1 MSVRS
6 MTEWDARLQYRY
18 GFYAIYAVVTA
29 LFIVGLKQL
38 PASAQTSGLVLI
50 LFSDPGFLG
59 FYFVGALVL
68 FEKNEGVLDALVSS
82 PLSVRDYLVSKAASL
97 SFIALLGAT
106 TVALFVYGPGF
117 DWVWFVL
124 GIGLTAVVF
133 TLLGFVA
140 VARFDTL
147 NTYFMTAILY
157 LTPLSLPLL
166 DFFGIVEH
174 PLVYLFPTQ
183 ASLVLITAAFEAVP
197 TWELAYGVGYLVVW
211 MGLSYLLARRA
222 FVRHIVRGTGDGGQP
237 SRRHRPGLFAGRSLG
252 PTATLIVTDLRNW
265 SRDPLLLYIG
275 FFPIL
280 LGLLVRFGLS
290 PLDAALTFV
299 DLSAYAGILLAAIL
313 LLPGATFGFAAG
325 IFMLED
331 REQGILQ
338 ALRTTPLTGDGYLR
352 YRGLVF
358 LTLTFLM
365 TLVVVPLVNLGTLSL
380 GTLVALAAVGSF
392 HTAVTG
398 LLMASLA
405 SNTVEGVGVSK
416 GLGFLIIGPMVALAL
431 VAEPLQFLAGVFPPF
446 WVMKATVL
454 ALAGEGGVLTMLAV
468 GVLYNAL
475 VIAGL
480 LRLFNRRAD

>member
-1 MSVRS
+1 
-6 MTEWDARLQYRY
+6 MTGWDARLQYRY

-29 LFIVGLKQL
+29 LFIIGLKQL

-82 PLSVRDYLVSKAASL
+82 PLSVRDYLTSKALSL
-97 SFIALLGAT
+97 SAIALLGAT
-106 TVALFVYGPGF
+106 TVALAVYGPSF
-117 DWVWFVL
+117 NWLWFVL
-124 GIGLTAVVF
+124 GIGLTAFVF

-174 PLVYLFPTQ
+174 PLFYLFPTQ

-197 TWELAYGVGYLVVW
+197 AWEVGYAVGYLVVW
-211 MGLSYLLARRA
+211 TVLSYVLAHQA
-222 FVRHIVRGTGDGGQP
+222 FVRHIVRGTAGGETTPQ
-237 SRRHRPGLFAGRSLG
+237 RHDPGVLAGRSLG

-275 FFPIL
+275 FLPIL
-280 LGLLVRFGLS
+280 LGILVRFGLP

-299 DLSAYAGILLAAIL
+299 ELAAYSDVLLAALL

-338 ALRTTPLTGDGYLR
+338 AFRTTPLTGRGYLR

-358 LTLTFLM
+358 LVLTFVM
-365 TLVVVPLVNLGTLSL
+365 TLVVVPLVNLGTLPL
-380 GTLVALAAVGSF
+380 GTFIALALVGSL

-416 GLGFLIIGPMVALAL
+416 GLGFLIIGPMVALTL
-431 VAEPLQFLAGVFPPF
+431 VAEPLLFLAGVFPPF

-454 ALAGEGGVLTMLAV
+454 ALAGDGGVFTYLAI
-468 GVLYNAL
+468 GVAYNAL
-475 VIAGL
+475 VITGL
-480 LRLFNRRAD
+480 LRLFNRRSD